1 MFYMY
6 YQSLSGYLDLIICK
20 SAVSKLYLIALF
32 EFAIAVIT
40 KHSIYVTS
48 RAKSVINF
56 KIINAN
62 WWSKSNQDSSLI
74 THKRE
79 HKQWQP
85 LDKEHITQVPGNTT
99 IRCFLPRLK
108 PSSTAQCS
116 KRMNGGARAGTAT
129 GTNVD
134 WAMAVATATCQLEW
148 RFNKSHNSCAGDA
161 DVDISME
168 VAFSSRWQCCRV
180 PRTADYMPHWRW
192 LQRHRIHSLLQG
204 NVFGFA
210 LTHAVPTPNPPG
222 MSPVHMPMPRLHVLS
237 AAHLSM

>member
-20 SAVSKLYLIALF
+20 SSVSKLYLIALF

-40 KHSIYVTS
+40 KHSICVTS
-48 RAKSVINF
+48 RAKSVINL

-108 PSSTAQCS
+108 PSSTAQCTAQADERRRPS
-116 KRMNGGARAGTAT
+116 RDCDGHERRLGHGSGNG
-129 GTNVD
+129 N
-134 WAMAVATATCQLEW
+134 
-148 RFNKSHNSCAGDA
+148 
-161 DVDISME
+161 
-168 VAFSSRWQCCRV
+168 
-180 PRTADYMPHWRW
+180 
-192 LQRHRIHSLLQG
+192 
-204 NVFGFA
+204 
-210 LTHAVPTPNPPG
+210 
-222 MSPVHMPMPRLHVLS
+222 LS
-237 AAHLSM
+237 ARMTF